1 MQGELQIEAHNVR
14 LVKKHPK
21 PVALTDLLNTNYRK
35 RLIPS
40 NYGGKVKEELYD
52 QNIALKLNINDYKD
66 DNMRLRTRMKQLVSQ
81 LRGRDKLIDELYKSA
96 YITLNGNQAGM
107 NLNKDALLMINLKR
121 EVHDLK
127 DQLYLKDDEVL
138 GLRMS
143 MKLTKLKELETELRL
158 YVAECLRL
166 RKITQQAVALSGE
179 IDLSRMH
186 RQVANDRDRYEDLLR
201 NLKGDLALR
210 DVRLKEARDIEL

>member
-1 MQGELQIEAHNVR
+1 M
-14 LVKKHPK
+14 
-21 PVALTDLLNTNYRK
+21 
-35 RLIPS
+35 
-40 NYGGKVKEELYD
+40 
-52 QNIALKLNINDYKD
+52 
-66 DNMRLRTRMKQLVSQ
+66 
-81 LRGRDKLIDELYKSA
+81 IDELYKSA

-121 EVHDLK
+121 EVQDLK

-179 IDLSRMH
+179 IDLSRMQ
-186 RQVANDRDRYEDLLR
+186 RQLANERERYEGLLR
-201 NLKGDLALR
+201 GLKGDLNQGEM
-210 DVRLKEARDIEL
+210 RLKEARELELQLTK